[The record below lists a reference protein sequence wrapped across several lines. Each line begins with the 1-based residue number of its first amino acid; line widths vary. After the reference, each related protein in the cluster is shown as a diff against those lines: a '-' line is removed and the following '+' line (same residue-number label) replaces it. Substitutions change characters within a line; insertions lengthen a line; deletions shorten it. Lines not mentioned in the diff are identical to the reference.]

1 MKRIFSVILVLFL
14 LTGCTSSSTKIKPIT
29 KGISFL
35 CDVTYYNETYTCE
48 GDIHKNGDT
57 VIKFTAPSRLEGLKY
72 TFTKN
77 GVSVDFNEIEYISD
91 KIVFESSAASFINE
105 VLQGENTEVLKE
117 NDVFFT
123 EGVTTEFEYKL
134 ELGATGLP
142 IKITARPDAVSV
154 IFKNVKIK

>member
-1 MKRIFSVILVLFL
+1 MKRVFSVILVLLL
-14 LTGCTSSSTKIKPIT
+14 LTGCAANSTKIKPVT

-35 CDVTYYNETYTCE
+35 CDVTYYNETYNCE

-57 VIKFTAPSRLEGLKY
+57 VIKFIGPSQLEGLKY

-91 KIVFESSAASFINE
+91 KVVFESSVASFINE
-105 VLQGENTEVLKE
+105 VLHNENVQVL
-117 NDVFFT
+117 NDDDIFYT
-123 EGVTTEFEYKL
+123 EGVTDEFDYKL